1 MRLSFI
7 ESLLPFTGYRKVLGK
22 MPDGRVLHLEKLQ
35 AFSKVACCANQIFSR
50 DSQNYI
56 SS

>member
-7 ESLLPFTGYRKVLGK
+7 ESLLPFTGYTKVLGK

-50 DSQNYI
+50 DSQSYI